1 MDVSIYEKLK
11 KDVAYAKR
19 SYSILLLYQAHG
31 AIGMAFNLGA
41 IDKQQFRE
49 LDHECVCKGI
59 NNPEIFNNERCDIR

>member
-1 MDVSIYEKLK
+1 MTDVYEKLK

-19 SYSILLLYQAHG
+19 SYSIKLLYQAHG

-41 IDKQQFRE
+41 LTNAQFME
-49 LDHECVCKGI
+49 LETECVRKGI